1 MATQRVVIVTEL
13 APKLK
18 EFDGPAPMKFL
29 KDYEA
34 YENRIEDM
42 KTLVTM
48 RQCIEPGDLEALLQC
63 SEDMEGVEVI
73 RRGETGL
80 HGARAEL
87 RSPRHG
93 SPITAMGLEEEPAEE
108 LEDDVM
114 MRRER
119 CRTSLFEN
127 L

>member
-18 EFDGPAPMKFL
+18 EFDGTAAMKFL

-63 SEDMEGVEVI
+63 SEDMEGVDVI
-73 RRGETGL
+73 RRGEAEL

-87 RSPRHG
+87 RTPRNG
-93 SPITAMGLEEEPAEE
+93 SPIAEMGLREE
-108 LEDDVM
+108 LIDELGERDDDDDDAK
-114 MRRER
+114 
-119 CRTSLFEN
+119 S
-127 L
+127 